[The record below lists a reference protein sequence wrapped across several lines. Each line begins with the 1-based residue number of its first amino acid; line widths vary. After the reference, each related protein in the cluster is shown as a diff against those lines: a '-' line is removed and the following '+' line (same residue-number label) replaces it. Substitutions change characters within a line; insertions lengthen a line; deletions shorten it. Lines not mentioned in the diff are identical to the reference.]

1 MRALDNEDR
10 ATSVVRKGRGSN
22 TAQFVALN
30 RALGSLAPTV
40 PGFEDPIAEHFLND
54 RWRKKV
60 SDMRKALAA
69 GRRKSP
75 YPYWFRGMGVFN
87 QFRKVVLDD
96 ALQQALPFEQLVVLG
111 AGLDGR
117 AWSLPGLE
125 SAIVFEVDHPETQQ
139 WKRDRAR
146 DTKLTAR
153 EVRFVGMD
161 FIQDDLVTKLGEAG
175 YDPKRSS
182 FWLWEGVSM
191 YLSPS
196 DNVRTLGAVAR
207 LSSSGSHLAMTY
219 MAKKN
224 GKVPRSWLLAFL
236 GEPARSAYTV
246 EELAQVVAAS
256 GWVTESNTGIE
267 DWMNRLTPTLDLTEK
282 KVGLQWGERIWVGR
296 RSH

>member
-1 MRALDNEDR
+1 
-10 ATSVVRKGRGSN
+10 VRKGRGSS

-40 PGFEDPIAEHFLND
+40 PGFGDPIAEHFLND

-60 SDMRKALAA
+60 SNMRVALAA

-75 YPYWFRGMGVFN
+75 YPFWFRGMGVFN
-87 QFRKVVLDD
+87 QFRKVVLDE
-96 ALQQALPFEQLVVLG
+96 ALQQAVPFEQLVVLG

-125 SAIVFEVDHPETQQ
+125 SSIVFEVDHPETQQ

-146 DTKLTAR
+146 GTKLLAR

-161 FIQDDLVTKLGEAG
+161 FIEDDLATKLGEAG
-175 YDPKRSS
+175 YDPKNSS
-182 FWLWEGVSM
+182 FWLWEGVTM

-196 DNVRTLGAVAR
+196 DNAKTLEAVAR

-224 GKVPRSWLLAFL
+224 GKLPRSWFLAFL
-236 GEPARSAYTV
+236 GEPVRSAYTV
-246 EELAQVVAAS
+246 EELAQAVAAS
-256 GWVTESNTGIE
+256 GWVTESNNGIE
-267 DWMNRLTPTLDLTEK
+267 DWINRLTPALDLTEE

-296 RSH
+296 RSD